1 MERDAIKSTA
11 SEPGLM
17 GTGSESTHPKQGV
30 LCIILIEWD
39 RRQVATAKKNEYDVE
54 KKRKGT
60 RKQQRKNSAM
70 VNDNRGGGNSF
81 GAHLGVPSHP

>member
-11 SEPGLM
+11 SEPELM
-17 GTGSESTHPKQGV
+17 GTGSESTHPEQGV
-30 LCIILIEWD
+30 LCMILIEWD

>member
-11 SEPGLM
+11 SEPELM
-17 GTGSESTHPKQGV
+17 GTGSENTHSERGV

-54 KKRKGT
+54 KKERNK
-60 RKQQRKNSAM
+60 KAAKKEEC
-70 VNDNRGGGNSF
+70 DGG
-81 GAHLGVPSHP
+81 